1 MRIVVFSD
9 SHRDIESMLHVVD
22 KAAPDMIIH
31 LGDLI
36 YDAVEVS
43 RKFIEI
49 PIEMVKG
56 NCDLG
61 SAASSYKMITIEGK
75 KIFMTHGDVFSVRT
89 STSDLVAEG
98 KKLGADLILYGHTH
112 RPVLKKK
119 KGIQLMNPGSIGKYS
134 RGPWHPS
141 FGVIEINSKIE
152 CSLVNYDNFLSIEE

>member
-9 SHRDIESMLHVVD
+9 SHRDIKSMLYVVD

-43 RKFIEI
+43 RQFIGI

-61 SAASSYKMITIEGK
+61 SAASSYKMVTVAGK
-75 KIFMTHGDVFSVRT
+75 KIFMTHGDVFGVRT
-89 STSDLVAEG
+89 GTSDLASEG
-98 KKLGADLILYGHTH
+98 KKRSADLILYGHTH
-112 RPVLKKK
+112 RPVIKKK
-119 KGIQLMNPGSIGKYS
+119 KGIIMMNPGSIGKYA
-134 RGPWHPS
+134 RGPRHPS
-141 FGVIEINSKIE
+141 FGVIEINGKIE
-152 CSLVNYDNFLSIEE
+152 CTIENYDDFLEK